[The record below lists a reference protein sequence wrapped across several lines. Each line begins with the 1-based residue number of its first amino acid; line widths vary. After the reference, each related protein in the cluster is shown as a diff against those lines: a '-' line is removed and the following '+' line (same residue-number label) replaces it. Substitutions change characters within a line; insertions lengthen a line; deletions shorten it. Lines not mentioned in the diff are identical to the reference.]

1 MRQRPLSPAQEGADM
16 NGTHVQ
22 PDAASSRGQQAQIVL
37 QFAVTTAVMLLIGA
51 FLPAN
56 SQPGISGS
64 SGLVAIRLVSYSLLA
79 STLVL
84 LILHNVRNPI
94 IQREFTGLLRQ
105 KRTIVLQ
112 CGVAA
117 VLTLLIALRWPS
129 EPHLALSG
137 GRSQEIFRLLCYGLL
152 GAVLLLLPVFPAT
165 SIVGEKKQGTLALL
179 LNSPLGGWRIFV
191 GKMTAI
197 LGFAAILLMLTIPAV
212 AACYAL
218 GGVSFSDVAGVY
230 VILALTCLQCA
241 ALGLLISSY
250 AGSSDA
256 AVRWTYGWVL
266 LLSVLS
272 LVPHYFFVGSGGWRG
287 EVVDWLRCASPF
299 AAMMARLGAAD
310 VGSRG
315 VASTIDVVGR
325 FMQLSIASTVVC
337 SIWTMSRLNHRL
349 FDQPHS
355 VGLIVEEQGL
365 ATRILR
371 RFIFIVDPDRR
382 SGSIGRFVNP
392 VMIKEFRCRRFGR
405 LHWLL
410 RLVAGCA
417 VLSLALSILTTT
429 RTIEWDVATIG
440 GILVLLQVA
449 LLVLITPSLAAG
461 LISHER
467 ESGGWELLQMTP
479 LQVRRIVSGKLLSVL
494 LTLMLVLCATLPGYL
509 VMVYIE
515 PGQRFQVQR
524 VVMCLLGTAVFAM
537 LGSAAIGSLFRSTAA
552 ATAAAYLLL
561 LGVCGVPLLV
571 WLGRDAPFG
580 HDVVEAALTIN
591 PIAAAMN
598 VIRLPGFRDYE
609 LIPANWWFLGAGSV
623 VGFLTLFWQTR
634 RLTEPQ

>member
-1 MRQRPLSPAQEGADM
+1 
-16 NGTHVQ
+16 
-22 PDAASSRGQQAQIVL
+22 
-37 QFAVTTAVMLLIGA
+37 
-51 FLPAN
+51 
-56 SQPGISGS
+56 
-64 SGLVAIRLVSYSLLA
+64 VS
-79 STLVL
+79 
-84 LILHNVRNPI
+84 NPI
-94 IQREFTGLLRQ
+94 IQREFSGLLRQ

-112 CGVAA
+112 CGLAA
-117 VLTLLIALRWPS
+117 ALTLLIALRWPT
-129 EPHLALSG
+129 EPRLALSG
-137 GRSQEIFRLLCYGLL
+137 SRSQEIFRLVSYGLL

-165 SIVGEKKQGTLALL
+165 SLVREKKRGTLTLL
-179 LNSPLGGWRIFV
+179 LNSPLGSGRIFA
-191 GKMTAI
+191 GKLLAI
-197 LGFAAILLMLTIPAV
+197 LGFAAMLLVLTIPAI

-218 GGVSFSDVAGVY
+218 GGVSFYPDMVGVY
-230 VILALTCLQCA
+230 AILAVTALQCA
-241 ALGLLISSY
+241 SLGLLVSSY
-250 AGSSDA
+250 ASTTDA

-266 LLSVLS
+266 LISVLS
-272 LVPHYFFVGSGGWRG
+272 LAPHYFFIGSGGWLG
-287 EVVDWLRCASPF
+287 ELVSWLRCASPF

-310 VGSRG
+310 VGARG
-315 VASTIDVVGR
+315 VASTIDVIGR
-325 FMQLSIASTVVC
+325 FVLLSLGSAAVCAVWTV
-337 SIWTMSRLNHRL
+337 SRLNHKL
-349 FDQPHS
+349 FDQPRS
-355 VGLIVEEQGL
+355 TGLIVEEQGL
-365 ATRILR
+365 ATRIVR
-371 RFIFIVDPDRR
+371 RVVFIVDPDRR

-461 LISHER
+461 LISQER

-479 LQVRRIVSGKLLSVL
+479 LPVRRILWGKLMSVL
-494 LTLMLVLCATLPGYL
+494 LTLLLVMCATLPGYL

-515 PGQRFQVQR
+515 PGLRFQVQR
-524 VVMCLLGTAVFAM
+524 IVLCLVGTAVFAM
-537 LGSAAIGSLFRSTAA
+537 LGSAAVGSLFRSTAA

-561 LGVCGVPLLV
+561 LGVCGAPLLV

-609 LIPANWWFLGAGSV
+609 LIPANWWFLGIGSAAAL
-623 VGFLTLFWQTR
+623 GALFWQTR